1 MLDCFI
7 DGLIDTLK
15 VFPFLLVSFYIIEI
29 LEHKINS
36 NKRLESSGKYGPV
49 LGSLLGIIPQC
60 GIASIATNL
69 YVTGIITL
77 GTLISVFLSTSD
89 EMIPILLSEKVSI
102 KLILIILGIKLVV
115 GLVSGLLIDLVY
127 PRKIKS
133 HYEICEEE
141 HCHCDDHKFISA
153 FKHTINISFFI
164 LVINVLLNMVFN
176 YGLND
181 YLSSLLLK
189 DSIFSPII
197 TSLIGLIPN
206 CASSIVITKLYLAS
220 SISFGSMIAG
230 LLTNSGI
237 ALVVLFKTNRNLK
250 ENINII
256 LLTYFIGTVIGIII
270 NILHI
275 AF

>member
-49 LGSLLGIIPQC
+49 LGSFLGIIPQC

-256 LLTYFIGTVIGIII
+256 LLTHFIGTVIGIIL

>member
-15 VFPFLLVSFYIIEI
+15 VFPFLLISFYIIEI

-153 FKHTINISFFI
+153 FKHTINISLFI

-181 YLSSLLLK
+181 YLSNLLLK

-256 LLTYFIGTVIGIII
+256 LLTYFIGTVIGIIL

>member
-15 VFPFLLVSFYIIEI
+15 VFPFLLISFYIIEI

-36 NKRLESSGKYGPV
+36 NKRLESSGKYGPI

-141 HCHCDDHKFISA
+141 HCHFDDHKFISA
-153 FKHTINISFFI
+153 FKHTINISLFI

-189 DSIFSPII
+189 NSVFSPII

-237 ALVVLFKTNRNLK
+237 ALVVLFKTNKNVK

-256 LLTYFIGTVIGIII
+256 FLTYFIGIIIGIIL

>member
-15 VFPFLLVSFYIIEI
+15 VFPFLLISFYIIEI
-29 LEHKINS
+29 LEHTINS

-89 EMIPILLSEKVSI
+89 EMIPIFLSEKVGI

-153 FKHTINISFFI
+153 FKHTINISLFI

-237 ALVVLFKTNRNLK
+237 ALVVLFKTNRNFK

-256 LLTYFIGTVIGIII
+256 LLTYFIGTVIGIIL

>member
-15 VFPFLLVSFYIIEI
+15 VFPFLLISFYIIEI

-36 NKRLESSGKYGPV
+36 NKRLESSGKYGPA

-153 FKHTINISFFI
+153 FKHTINISLFI
-164 LVINVLLNMVFN
+164 LVINILLNMVFN

-256 LLTYFIGTVIGIII
+256 LLTYFIGTVIGIIL

>member
-60 GIASIATNL
+60 GIDSIATNL

-256 LLTYFIGTVIGIII
+256 LLTYFIGTVIGIIL

>member
-15 VFPFLLVSFYIIEI
+15 VFPFLLISFYIIEI

-36 NKRLESSGKYGPV
+36 NKRLESSGKYGPI

-153 FKHTINISFFI
+153 FKHTINISLFI

-189 DSIFSPII
+189 NSVFSPII

-237 ALVVLFKTNRNLK
+237 ALVVLFKTNKNLK

-256 LLTYFIGTVIGIII
+256 LLTYSIGTIIGIIL
-270 NILHI
+270 NMLRI

>member
-15 VFPFLLVSFYIIEI
+15 VFPFLLISFYIIEI
-29 LEHKINS
+29 LEHTINS

-153 FKHTINISFFI
+153 FKHTINISLFI

-237 ALVVLFKTNRNLK
+237 ALVVLFKTNRSLK

-256 LLTYFIGTVIGIII
+256 LLTYFIGTVIGIIL

>member
-29 LEHKINS
+29 LEHTINS

-153 FKHTINISFFI
+153 FKHTINISLFI

-237 ALVVLFKTNRNLK
+237 ALVVLFKTNRNFK

-256 LLTYFIGTVIGIII
+256 LLTYFIGTVIGIIL

>member
-15 VFPFLLVSFYIIEI
+15 VFPFLLISFYIIEI

-89 EMIPILLSEKVSI
+89 EMIPILLSEKISI

-153 FKHTINISFFI
+153 FKHTINISLFI

-256 LLTYFIGTVIGIII
+256 LLTYFIGTVIGIIL

>member
-15 VFPFLLVSFYIIEI
+15 VFPFLLISFYIIEI

-141 HCHCDDHKFISA
+141 HCHCDDHRFISA
-153 FKHTINISFFI
+153 FKHTINISLFI

-256 LLTYFIGTVIGIII
+256 LLTYFIGTVIGIIL

>member
-181 YLSSLLLK
+181 YLSSLLIK

-256 LLTYFIGTVIGIII
+256 LLTYFIGTVIGIIL

>member
-15 VFPFLLVSFYIIEI
+15 VFPFLLISFYIIEI
-29 LEHKINS
+29 LEYKINS

-153 FKHTINISFFI
+153 FKHTINISLFI
-164 LVINVLLNMVFN
+164 LVINILLNMVFN

-256 LLTYFIGTVIGIII
+256 LLTYFIGTVIGIIL

>member
-15 VFPFLLVSFYIIEI
+15 VFPFLLISFYIIEI
-29 LEHKINS
+29 LEHTINS

-256 LLTYFIGTVIGIII
+256 LLTHFIGTVIGIIL

>member
-15 VFPFLLVSFYIIEI
+15 VFPFLLISFYIIEI

-153 FKHTINISFFI
+153 FKHTINISLFI

-256 LLTYFIGTVIGIII
+256 LLTYFIGTVIGIIL
-270 NILHI
+270 NTLHI

>member
-29 LEHKINS
+29 LEHTINS
-36 NKRLESSGKYGPV
+36 NKRLESSGKYGSV

-256 LLTYFIGTVIGIII
+256 LLTYFIGTVIGIIL

>member
-15 VFPFLLVSFYIIEI
+15 VFPFLLISFYIIEI

-115 GLVSGLLIDLVY
+115 GLVSGFLIDLVY

-153 FKHTINISFFI
+153 FKHTINISLFI

-256 LLTYFIGTVIGIII
+256 LLTYFIGTVIGIIL

>member
-15 VFPFLLVSFYIIEI
+15 VFPFLLISFYIIEI
-29 LEHKINS
+29 LEYKINS

-153 FKHTINISFFI
+153 FKHTINISLFI

-256 LLTYFIGTVIGIII
+256 LLTYFIGTVIGIIL

>member
-15 VFPFLLVSFYIIEI
+15 VFPFLLISFYIIEI
-29 LEHKINS
+29 LEHTINS

-256 LLTYFIGTVIGIII
+256 LLTYFIGTVIGIIL

>member
-15 VFPFLLVSFYIIEI
+15 VFPFLLISFYIIEI

-153 FKHTINISFFI
+153 FKHTINISLFI

-206 CASSIVITKLYLAS
+206 CASSIVIAKLYLAS

-256 LLTYFIGTVIGIII
+256 LLTYFIGTVIGIIL

>member
-153 FKHTINISFFI
+153 FKHTINISLFI

-237 ALVVLFKTNRNLK
+237 ALVVLFKTNRNFK

-256 LLTYFIGTVIGIII
+256 LLTYFIGTVIGIIL

>member
-1 MLDCFI
+1 MLDCFL
-7 DGLIDTLK
+7 DGLIDTIK
-15 VFPFLLVSFYIIEI
+15 VFPFLLVSFYIIEV

-36 NKRLESSGKYGPV
+36 NKRLESSGKYGPI
-49 LGSLLGIIPQC
+49 LGSILGIIPQC

-89 EMIPILLSEKVSI
+89 EMIPILLSEKVSL
-102 KLILIILGIKLVV
+102 KLIFIILGIKLVV
-115 GLVSGLLIDLVY
+115 GLVSGLLIDLIR
-127 PRKIKS
+127 PRKLHS
-133 HYEICEEE
+133 HYEVCEEE
-141 HCHCDDHKFISA
+141 HCHCEEHKFISA
-153 FKHTINISFFI
+153 FKHTVNISLFI
-164 LVINVLLNMVFN
+164 LVINVLLNVVFN

-189 DSIFSPII
+189 DSVFSPII

-237 ALVVLFKTNRNLK
+237 ALVVLFRTNKNVK

-256 LLTYFIGTVIGIII
+256 LVTYLIGVVVGIIL
-270 NILHI
+270 NVLKI

>member
-15 VFPFLLVSFYIIEI
+15 VFPFLLISFYIIEI

-256 LLTYFIGTVIGIII
+256 LLTHFIGTVIGIIL

>member
-15 VFPFLLVSFYIIEI
+15 VFPFLLISFYIIEI

-153 FKHTINISFFI
+153 FKHTINISLFI

-256 LLTYFIGTVIGIII
+256 LLTYFIGTVIGIIL

>member
-15 VFPFLLVSFYIIEI
+15 VFPFLLISFYIIEI

-153 FKHTINISFFI
+153 FKHTISISLFI

-256 LLTYFIGTVIGIII
+256 LLTYFIGTVIGIIL

>member
-15 VFPFLLVSFYIIEI
+15 VFPFLLISFYIIEI

-256 LLTYFIGTVIGIII
+256 LLTYFIGTVIGIIL

>member
-15 VFPFLLVSFYIIEI
+15 VFPFLLISFYIIEI
-29 LEHKINS
+29 LEHTINS

-89 EMIPILLSEKVSI
+89 EMIPIFLSEKVSI

-127 PRKIKS
+127 PKKIKS

-256 LLTYFIGTVIGIII
+256 LLTHFIGTVIGIIL

>member
-15 VFPFLLVSFYIIEI
+15 VFPFLLISFYIIEI

-36 NKRLESSGKYGPV
+36 NKRLESSGKYGPA

-153 FKHTINISFFI
+153 FKHTINISLFI

-256 LLTYFIGTVIGIII
+256 LLTYFIGTVIGIIL

>member
-29 LEHKINS
+29 LEHTINS

-127 PRKIKS
+127 PRNIKS

-237 ALVVLFKTNRNLK
+237 ALVVLFKTNRNFK

-256 LLTYFIGTVIGIII
+256 LLTYFIGTVIGIIL

>member
-15 VFPFLLVSFYIIEI
+15 VFPFLLISFYIIEI
-29 LEHKINS
+29 LEHTINS

-60 GIASIATNL
+60 GIASISTNL

-256 LLTYFIGTVIGIII
+256 LLTHFIGTLIGIIL

>member
-15 VFPFLLVSFYIIEI
+15 VFPFLLISFYIIEI
-29 LEHKINS
+29 LEHTINS
-36 NKRLESSGKYGPV
+36 NKRLESSGKYGPL

-77 GTLISVFLSTSD
+77 GTLIGVFLSTSD

-127 PRKIKS
+127 PRKINS

-256 LLTYFIGTVIGIII
+256 LLTHFIGTVIGIIL

>member
-15 VFPFLLVSFYIIEI
+15 VFPFLLISFYIIEI

-36 NKRLESSGKYGPV
+36 NKRLESSGKYGPI

-153 FKHTINISFFI
+153 FKHTINISLFI

-189 DSIFSPII
+189 DSVFSPII

-237 ALVVLFKTNRNLK
+237 ALVVLFKTNKNVK

-256 LLTYFIGTVIGIII
+256 FLTYFIGIIIGIIL

>member
-15 VFPFLLVSFYIIEI
+15 VFPFLLISFYIIEI

-127 PRKIKS
+127 PKKIKS

-153 FKHTINISFFI
+153 FKHTINISLFI

-256 LLTYFIGTVIGIII
+256 LLTYFIGTVIGIIL

>member
-15 VFPFLLVSFYIIEI
+15 VFPFLLISFYIIEI
-29 LEHKINS
+29 LEHTINS

-237 ALVVLFKTNRNLK
+237 ALVVLFKTNKNLK

-256 LLTYFIGTVIGIII
+256 LLTHFIGTVIGIIL

>member
-15 VFPFLLVSFYIIEI
+15 VFPFLLISFYIIEI

-102 KLILIILGIKLVV
+102 KLIFIILGIKLVV

-153 FKHTINISFFI
+153 FKHTINISLFI

-256 LLTYFIGTVIGIII
+256 LLTYFIGTVIGIIL

>member
-15 VFPFLLVSFYIIEI
+15 VFPFLLISFYIIEI
-29 LEHKINS
+29 LEHTINS
-36 NKRLESSGKYGPV
+36 NKRLESSGKYGPF

-256 LLTYFIGTVIGIII
+256 LLTHFIGTVIGIIL

>member
-15 VFPFLLVSFYIIEI
+15 VFPFLLISFYIIEI
-29 LEHKINS
+29 LEHTINS

-141 HCHCDDHKFISA
+141 HCHCDDYKFISA

-256 LLTYFIGTVIGIII
+256 LLTHFIGTLIGIIL